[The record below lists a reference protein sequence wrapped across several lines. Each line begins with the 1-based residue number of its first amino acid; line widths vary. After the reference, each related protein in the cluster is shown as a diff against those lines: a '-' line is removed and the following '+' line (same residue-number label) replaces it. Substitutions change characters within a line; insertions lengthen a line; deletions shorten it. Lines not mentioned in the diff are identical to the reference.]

1 MSKSLKRSRKKRRV
15 KSQMTIDASIVK
27 DLRSRTGAGIM
38 DCKEALLDSD
48 GNVEKAVD
56 FLRKKGI
63 AKAEK
68 KVGREADQGVVLS
81 YIHPGNR
88 IGVLVEVNC
97 ETDFVAKTDGFQSFV
112 KNIAMQI
119 AATNPLSVTRDGIDS
134 VVVDKEKEIF
144 TEQAKLSG
152 KPDNVLEKIIE
163 GKIEKFYQES
173 CLLEQSFIKDSDKFV
188 QDILMETIATLGEN
202 ISITRFSRFEVGDA
216 LSSNGQAE

>member
-1 MSKSLKRSRKKRRV
+1 
-15 KSQMTIDASIVK
+15 MTIDASIVK

-63 AKAEK
+63 TKAEK
-68 KVGREADQGVVLS
+68 KAGREADQGVVLS

-97 ETDFVAKTDGFQSFV
+97 ETDFVAKTDGFQMFV
-112 KNIAMQI
+112 KNVAMQI

-163 GKIEKFYQES
+163 GRIEKFHQEN
-173 CLLEQSFIKDSDKFV
+173 CLLEQSFIKDSDKSV
-188 QDILMETIATLGEN
+188 QDILMETIAMLGEN
-202 ISITRFSRFEVGDA
+202 ISIARFSRFEVGDA

>member
-1 MSKSLKRSRKKRRV
+1 
-15 KSQMTIDASIVK
+15 MTIDASIVK
-27 DLRSRTGAGIM
+27 DLRSRTGAGMM

-68 KVGREADQGVVLS
+68 KAGREADQGVVLS

-88 IGVLVEVNC
+88 IGVLVEVKC
-97 ETDFVAKTDGFQSFV
+97 ETDFVAKTDGFQTFV
-112 KNIAMQI
+112 KDVAMQI

-163 GKIEKFYQES
+163 GRIEKFYQEN
-173 CLLEQSFIKDSDKFV
+173 CLLEQSFIKDNDKSV

-202 ISITRFSRFEVGDA
+202 ISIARFSRFEVGDP

>member
-1 MSKSLKRSRKKRRV
+1 
-15 KSQMTIDASIVK
+15 MTIDANIVK

-68 KVGREADQGVVLS
+68 KAGREADQGAVLS

-88 IGVLVEVNC
+88 IGVLVEVKC
-97 ETDFVAKTDGFQSFV
+97 ETDFVAKTDGFQTFV
-112 KNIAMQI
+112 KDVAMQI

-163 GKIEKFYQES
+163 GRIEKFYQEN
-173 CLLEQSFIKDSDKFV
+173 CLLEQSFIKDSDKSV
-188 QDILMETIATLGEN
+188 QDILMETIAMLGEN
-202 ISITRFSRFEVGDA
+202 ISIARFSRFEVGDA

>member
-1 MSKSLKRSRKKRRV
+1 
-15 KSQMTIDASIVK
+15 MTIDARIVK

-68 KVGREADQGVVLS
+68 KAGREADQGAVLS

-88 IGVLVEVNC
+88 IGVLVEVKC
-97 ETDFVAKTDGFQSFV
+97 ETDFVAKTDGFQTFV
-112 KNIAMQI
+112 KDVAMQI

-163 GKIEKFYQES
+163 GRIEKFYQEN
-173 CLLEQSFIKDSDKFV
+173 CLLEQSFIKDSDQSV
-188 QDILMETIATLGEN
+188 QDILMETIAMLGEN
-202 ISITRFSRFEVGDA
+202 ISIARFSRFEVGDA

>member
-1 MSKSLKRSRKKRRV
+1 
-15 KSQMTIDASIVK
+15 MTIDASIVK
-27 DLRSRTGAGIM
+27 DLRGRTGAGIM

-63 AKAEK
+63 TKAEK
-68 KVGREADQGVVLS
+68 KAGREADQGVVLS

-97 ETDFVAKTDGFQSFV
+97 ETDFVAKTDGFQTFV
-112 KNIAMQI
+112 KDVAMQI

-163 GKIEKFYQES
+163 GRIEKFYQEN
-173 CLLEQSFIKDSDKFV
+173 CLLEQSFIKDSDKSV

-202 ISITRFSRFEVGDA
+202 ISIARFSRFEVGDM

>member
-1 MSKSLKRSRKKRRV
+1 
-15 KSQMTIDASIVK
+15 MTIDASIVK
-27 DLRSRTGAGIM
+27 DLRGRTGAGIM

-63 AKAEK
+63 TKAEK
-68 KVGREADQGVVLS
+68 KAGREADQGVVLS

-97 ETDFVAKTDGFQSFV
+97 ETDFVAKTDRFQMFV
-112 KNIAMQI
+112 KNVAMQI

-163 GKIEKFYQES
+163 GRIEKFYQEI
-173 CLLEQSFIKDSDKFV
+173 CLLEQSFIKDSDKSV
-188 QDILMETIATLGEN
+188 KDILMETIATLGEN
-202 ISITRFSRFEVGDA
+202 ISIARFSRFEVGET

>member
-1 MSKSLKRSRKKRRV
+1 
-15 KSQMTIDASIVK
+15 MTIDANIVK

-38 DCKEALLDSD
+38 DCKEALVDSD

-68 KVGREADQGVVLS
+68 KAGREADQGVVLS

-97 ETDFVAKTDGFQSFV
+97 ETDFVAKTDGFQTFV
-112 KNIAMQI
+112 KDVAMQI
-119 AATNPLSVTRDGIDS
+119 AATNPLSVTRGGIDS

-144 TEQAKLSG
+144 SEQAKLSG

-163 GKIEKFYQES
+163 GRIEKFYQEN
-173 CLLEQSFIKDSDKFV
+173 CLLEQSFIKDSDQSV

-202 ISITRFSRFEVGDA
+202 ISIARFSRFEVGDA

>member
-1 MSKSLKRSRKKRRV
+1 
-15 KSQMTIDASIVK
+15 MTIDANIVK

-38 DCKEALLDSD
+38 DCKEALVDSD
-48 GNVEKAVD
+48 GNVEKALD

-68 KVGREADQGVVLS
+68 KAGREADQGVVLS

-97 ETDFVAKTDGFQSFV
+97 ETDFVAKTDGFQTFV
-112 KNIAMQI
+112 KDVAMQI

-163 GKIEKFYQES
+163 GRIEKFHQEN
-173 CLLEQSFIKDSDKFV
+173 CLLEQSFIKDSDKSV

-202 ISITRFSRFEVGDA
+202 ISIARFSRFEVGDA

>member
-1 MSKSLKRSRKKRRV
+1 
-15 KSQMTIDASIVK
+15 MTIDARIVK

-68 KVGREADQGVVLS
+68 KAGREADQGAVLS

-88 IGVLVEVNC
+88 IGVLVEVKC
-97 ETDFVAKTDGFQSFV
+97 ETDFVAKTDGFQTFV
-112 KNIAMQI
+112 KDVAMQI

-163 GKIEKFYQES
+163 GRIEKFHQEN
-173 CLLEQSFIKDSDKFV
+173 CLLEQSFIKDSDKSV

-202 ISITRFSRFEVGDA
+202 ISIARFSRFEVGDT

>member
-1 MSKSLKRSRKKRRV
+1 
-15 KSQMTIDASIVK
+15 MTIDARIVK

-68 KVGREADQGVVLS
+68 KAGREADQGAVLS

-88 IGVLVEVNC
+88 IGVLVEVKC
-97 ETDFVAKTDGFQSFV
+97 ETDFVAKTDGFQTFV
-112 KNIAMQI
+112 KDVAMQI

-144 TEQAKLSG
+144 TEQAKLSS

-163 GKIEKFYQES
+163 GRIEKFYQEN
-173 CLLEQSFIKDSDKFV
+173 CLLEQSFIKDSDKSV
-188 QDILMETIATLGEN
+188 QDILMETIAMLGEN
-202 ISITRFSRFEVGDA
+202 ISIARFSRFEVGDA
-216 LSSNGQAE
+216 LSSNGQAK

>member
-1 MSKSLKRSRKKRRV
+1 
-15 KSQMTIDASIVK
+15 MTIDASIVK

-63 AKAEK
+63 TKAEK
-68 KVGREADQGVVLS
+68 KAGREADQGVVLS

-97 ETDFVAKTDGFQSFV
+97 ETDFVAKTDRFQTFV
-112 KNIAMQI
+112 KDVAMQI

-163 GKIEKFYQES
+163 GRIEKFYQEI
-173 CLLEQSFIKDSDKFV
+173 CLLEQSFIKDSDKSV
-188 QDILMETIATLGEN
+188 KDILMETIATLGEN
-202 ISITRFSRFEVGDA
+202 ISIARFSRFEVGDT

>member
-1 MSKSLKRSRKKRRV
+1 
-15 KSQMTIDASIVK
+15 MTIDASIVK
-27 DLRSRTGAGIM
+27 DLRSRTGAGMM

-68 KVGREADQGVVLS
+68 KAGRKADQGAVLS

-88 IGVLVEVNC
+88 IGVLVEVKC
-97 ETDFVAKTDGFQSFV
+97 ETDFVAKTDGFQTFV
-112 KNIAMQI
+112 KDVAMQI
-119 AATNPLSVTRDGIDS
+119 AATNPLSVTRDGVDS

-144 TEQAKLSG
+144 TEQAKLSS

-163 GKIEKFYQES
+163 GRIEKFYQEN
-173 CLLEQSFIKDSDKFV
+173 CLLEQSFIKDSDKSV

-202 ISITRFSRFEVGDA
+202 ISIARFSRFEVGDA

>member
-1 MSKSLKRSRKKRRV
+1 MI
-15 KSQMTIDASIVK
+15 IDASIVK
-27 DLRSRTGAGIM
+27 DLRGRTGAGIM

-48 GNVEKAVD
+48 GNVENAVD

-63 AKAEK
+63 TKAEK
-68 KVGREADQGVVLS
+68 KAGREADQGVVLS

-97 ETDFVAKTDGFQSFV
+97 ETDFVAKTDRFQMFV
-112 KNIAMQI
+112 KNVAMQI

-163 GKIEKFYQES
+163 GRIEKFYQEI
-173 CLLEQSFIKDSDKFV
+173 CLLEQSFIKDSDKSV
-188 QDILMETIATLGEN
+188 KDILMETIATLGEN
-202 ISITRFSRFEVGDA
+202 ISIARFSRFEVGDV

>member
-1 MSKSLKRSRKKRRV
+1 
-15 KSQMTIDASIVK
+15 MTIDASIVK
-27 DLRSRTGAGIM
+27 DLRGRTGAGIM

-63 AKAEK
+63 TKAEK
-68 KVGREADQGVVLS
+68 KAGREADQGVVLS

-97 ETDFVAKTDGFQSFV
+97 ETDFVAKTDGFQTFV
-112 KNIAMQI
+112 KNVAMQI

-163 GKIEKFYQES
+163 GRIEKFYQEI
-173 CLLEQSFIKDSDKFV
+173 CLLEQSFIKDSDKSV
-188 QDILMETIATLGEN
+188 KDILMETIATLGEN
-202 ISITRFSRFEVGDA
+202 ISIARFSRFEVGDM

>member
-1 MSKSLKRSRKKRRV
+1 
-15 KSQMTIDASIVK
+15 MTIDANIVK
-27 DLRSRTGAGIM
+27 DLRGRTGAGFM
-38 DCKEALLDSD
+38 DCKEALLESD

-68 KVGREADQGVVLS
+68 KAGREADKGVVLS

-97 ETDFVAKTDGFQSFV
+97 ETDFVAKTDGFQMFV
-112 KNIAMQI
+112 KNVAMQI

-163 GKIEKFYQES
+163 GRIEKFYQEN
-173 CLLEQSFIKDSDKFV
+173 CLLEQSFIKDSDKSV

-202 ISITRFSRFEVGDA
+202 ISIARFSRFEVGDV

>member
-1 MSKSLKRSRKKRRV
+1 
-15 KSQMTIDASIVK
+15 MTIDASIVK

-68 KVGREADQGVVLS
+68 KAGREADQGAVLS

-88 IGVLVEVNC
+88 IGVLVEVKC
-97 ETDFVAKTDGFQSFV
+97 ETDFVAKTDGFQTFV
-112 KNIAMQI
+112 KDVAMQI

-134 VVVDKEKEIF
+134 VVIDKEKEIF

-163 GKIEKFYQES
+163 GRIEKFYQEN
-173 CLLEQSFIKDSDKFV
+173 CLLEQSFIKDSDKSV

-202 ISITRFSRFEVGDA
+202 ISIARFSRFEVGDA
-216 LSSNGQAE
+216 LSSNGQAK

>member
-1 MSKSLKRSRKKRRV
+1 
-15 KSQMTIDASIVK
+15 MTIDASIVK

-68 KVGREADQGVVLS
+68 KAGREADQGVVLS

-119 AATNPLSVTRDGIDS
+119 AATNPLSVTRDDIDS

>member
-1 MSKSLKRSRKKRRV
+1 
-15 KSQMTIDASIVK
+15 MTIDASIVK
-27 DLRSRTGAGIM
+27 DLRGRTGAGIM

-63 AKAEK
+63 TKAEK
-68 KVGREADQGVVLS
+68 KAGREADQGVVLS

-97 ETDFVAKTDGFQSFV
+97 ETDFVAKTDGFQMFV
-112 KNIAMQI
+112 KNVAMQI

-163 GKIEKFYQES
+163 GRIEKFYQEI
-173 CLLEQSFIKDSDKFV
+173 CLLEQSFIKDSDKSV
-188 QDILMETIATLGEN
+188 KDILMETIATLGEN
-202 ISITRFSRFEVGDA
+202 ISIARFSRFEVGDM

>member
-1 MSKSLKRSRKKRRV
+1 
-15 KSQMTIDASIVK
+15 
-27 DLRSRTGAGIM
+27 
-38 DCKEALLDSD
+38 
-48 GNVEKAVD
+48 
-56 FLRKKGI
+56 
-63 AKAEK
+63 
-68 KVGREADQGVVLS
+68 
-81 YIHPGNR
+81 
-88 IGVLVEVNC
+88 
-97 ETDFVAKTDGFQSFV
+97 
-112 KNIAMQI
+112 MQI

>member
-1 MSKSLKRSRKKRRV
+1 
-15 KSQMTIDASIVK
+15 MTIDASIVK
-27 DLRSRTGAGIM
+27 DLRGRTGAGIM

-63 AKAEK
+63 TKAEK
-68 KVGREADQGVVLS
+68 KAGREADQGVVLS

-97 ETDFVAKTDGFQSFV
+97 ETDFVAKTDGFQMFV

-163 GKIEKFYQES
+163 GRIEKFYQEN
-173 CLLEQSFIKDSDKFV
+173 CLLEQSFIKDSDKSV

-202 ISITRFSRFEVGDA
+202 ISIARFSRFEVGDV

>member
-1 MSKSLKRSRKKRRV
+1 
-15 KSQMTIDASIVK
+15 MTIDASIVK
-27 DLRSRTGAGIM
+27 DLRGRTGAGIM

-63 AKAEK
+63 TKAEK
-68 KVGREADQGVVLS
+68 KAGREADQGVVLS

-97 ETDFVAKTDGFQSFV
+97 ETDFVAKTDGFQMFV
-112 KNIAMQI
+112 KNVAMQI

-163 GKIEKFYQES
+163 GRIEKFYQEI
-173 CLLEQSFIKDSDKFV
+173 CLLEQSLINDSDKSV
-188 QDILMETIATLGEN
+188 KDILLETIATLGEN
-202 ISITRFSRFEVGDA
+202 ISIARFSRFEVGDV

>member
-1 MSKSLKRSRKKRRV
+1 
-15 KSQMTIDASIVK
+15 MTIDARIVK

-68 KVGREADQGVVLS
+68 KAGREADQGVVLS

-97 ETDFVAKTDGFQSFV
+97 ETDIVAKTDGFQTFV
-112 KNIAMQI
+112 KDVAMQI

-163 GKIEKFYQES
+163 GRIEKFYQEN
-173 CLLEQSFIKDSDKFV
+173 CLLEQSFIKDSDQSV

-202 ISITRFSRFEVGDA
+202 ISIARFSRFEVGDM

>member
-1 MSKSLKRSRKKRRV
+1 
-15 KSQMTIDASIVK
+15 MTIDASIVK

-48 GNVEKAVD
+48 GNVENAVD

-63 AKAEK
+63 TKAEK
-68 KVGREADQGVVLS
+68 RAGREADQGVVLS

-97 ETDFVAKTDGFQSFV
+97 ETDFVAKTDGFQTFV
-112 KNIAMQI
+112 KDVAMQI

-163 GKIEKFYQES
+163 GRIEKFYQEI
-173 CLLEQSFIKDSDKFV
+173 CLLEQSFIKDSDKSV
-188 QDILMETIATLGEN
+188 KDILMETIATLGEN
-202 ISITRFSRFEVGDA
+202 ISIARFSRFEVGDA
-216 LSSNGQAE
+216 LSSNGQAK

>member
-1 MSKSLKRSRKKRRV
+1 
-15 KSQMTIDASIVK
+15 MTIDASIVK

-188 QDILMETIATLGEN
+188 QDIVMETIATLGEN

>member
-1 MSKSLKRSRKKRRV
+1 
-15 KSQMTIDASIVK
+15 MTIDANIVK
-27 DLRSRTGAGIM
+27 DLRGRTGAGIM
-38 DCKEALLDSD
+38 DCKEALLESD

-68 KVGREADQGVVLS
+68 KLGRGADQGVVLS

-97 ETDFVAKTDGFQSFV
+97 ETDFVAKTDGFQTFV
-112 KNIAMQI
+112 KDVAMQI

-144 TEQAKLSG
+144 TEQAKLSS

-163 GKIEKFYQES
+163 GRIEKFYQEN
-173 CLLEQSFIKDSDKFV
+173 CLLEQSFIKDSDKSV

-202 ISITRFSRFEVGDA
+202 ISIARFSRFEVGDV

>member
-1 MSKSLKRSRKKRRV
+1 
-15 KSQMTIDASIVK
+15 MTIDASIVK
-27 DLRSRTGAGIM
+27 DLRGRTGAGIM

-63 AKAEK
+63 TKAEK
-68 KVGREADQGVVLS
+68 KAGREADQGVVLS

-97 ETDFVAKTDGFQSFV
+97 ETDFVAKTDGFQMFV

-163 GKIEKFYQES
+163 GRIEKFYQEI
-173 CLLEQSFIKDSDKFV
+173 CLLEQSFIKDSDKSV

-202 ISITRFSRFEVGDA
+202 ISIARFSRFEVGDV
-216 LSSNGQAE
+216 LTSNGQAE

>member
-1 MSKSLKRSRKKRRV
+1 
-15 KSQMTIDASIVK
+15 MTIDASIVK

-68 KVGREADQGVVLS
+68 KVGREADQGAVLS

-112 KNIAMQI
+112 KDVAMQI

-144 TEQAKLSG
+144 TEQAKLSS

-163 GKIEKFYQES
+163 GRIEKFYQEN
-173 CLLEQSFIKDSDKFV
+173 CILEQSFIKDIDKSV

-202 ISITRFSRFEVGDA
+202 ITIARFSRFEVGDA

>member
-1 MSKSLKRSRKKRRV
+1 
-15 KSQMTIDASIVK
+15 MTIDASIVK

-63 AKAEK
+63 TKAEK
-68 KVGREADQGVVLS
+68 KAGREADQGVVLS

-97 ETDFVAKTDGFQSFV
+97 ETDFVAKTDGFQTFV
-112 KNIAMQI
+112 KDVAMQI

-163 GKIEKFYQES
+163 GRIEKFYQEN

-202 ISITRFSRFEVGDA
+202 ISIARFSRFEVGDV

>member
-1 MSKSLKRSRKKRRV
+1 
-15 KSQMTIDASIVK
+15 MTIDASIVK

-68 KVGREADQGVVLS
+68 KAGREADQGVVLS

-97 ETDFVAKTDGFQSFV
+97 ETDFVAKTDGFQTFV
-112 KNIAMQI
+112 KDVAMQI
-119 AATNPLSVTRDGIDS
+119 AATNPLSVTRGGIDS

-152 KPDNVLEKIIE
+152 KPNSVLEKIIE
-163 GKIEKFYQES
+163 GRIEKFYQEN
-173 CLLEQSFIKDSDKFV
+173 CLLEQSFIKDSDQFV

-202 ISITRFSRFEVGDA
+202 ISIARFSRFEVGDA

>member
-1 MSKSLKRSRKKRRV
+1 
-15 KSQMTIDASIVK
+15 MTIDASIVK

-48 GNVEKAVD
+48 GNVEKAVG

-63 AKAEK
+63 TKAEK
-68 KVGREADQGVVLS
+68 KAGREADQGVVLS

-88 IGVLVEVNC
+88 IGGLVEVNC
-97 ETDFVAKTDGFQSFV
+97 ETDFVAKTDGFQMFV
-112 KNIAMQI
+112 KNVAMQI

-163 GKIEKFYQES
+163 GRIEKFHQEN
-173 CLLEQSFIKDSDKFV
+173 CLLEQSFIKDSDKSV
-188 QDILMETIATLGEN
+188 KDILMETIATLGEN
-202 ISITRFSRFEVGDA
+202 ISIARFSRFEVGDT

>member
-1 MSKSLKRSRKKRRV
+1 
-15 KSQMTIDASIVK
+15 MTIDASIVK

-63 AKAEK
+63 TKAEK
-68 KVGREADQGVVLS
+68 KAGREADQGVVLS

-97 ETDFVAKTDGFQSFV
+97 ETDFVAKTDGFQMFV
-112 KNIAMQI
+112 KNVAMQI

-163 GKIEKFYQES
+163 GRIEKFYQEI
-173 CLLEQSFIKDSDKFV
+173 CLLEQSFIKDSDKSV
-188 QDILMETIATLGEN
+188 KDILMETIATLGEN
-202 ISITRFSRFEVGDA
+202 ISIARFSRFEVGDV

>member
-1 MSKSLKRSRKKRRV
+1 
-15 KSQMTIDASIVK
+15 MTIDARIVK

-68 KVGREADQGVVLS
+68 KAGREADQGAVLS

-88 IGVLVEVNC
+88 IGVLVEVKC
-97 ETDFVAKTDGFQSFV
+97 ETDFVAKTDGFQTFV
-112 KNIAMQI
+112 KDVAMQI
-119 AATNPLSVTRDGIDS
+119 AATNPLSVTREGIDS

-152 KPDNVLEKIIE
+152 KPDSVLEKIIE
-163 GKIEKFYQES
+163 GRIEKFHQEN
-173 CLLEQSFIKDSDKFV
+173 CLLEQSFIKDSDKSV
-188 QDILMETIATLGEN
+188 QDILMETIVTLGEN
-202 ISITRFSRFEVGDA
+202 ISIARFSRFEVGDA